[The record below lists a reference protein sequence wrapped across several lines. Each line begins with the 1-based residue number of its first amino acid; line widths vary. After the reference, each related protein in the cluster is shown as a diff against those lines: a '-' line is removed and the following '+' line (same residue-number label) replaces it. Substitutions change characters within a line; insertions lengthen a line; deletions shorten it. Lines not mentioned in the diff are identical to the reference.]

1 MKQAA
6 ALATPIATIGAV
18 QYLGA
23 SQTTPWPTIGGD
35 FLDLQFWLT
44 IVIVAL
50 AGAFGGVSY
59 ELLLRGGAIELPHRV
74 KPGTGGRSYGSAPV
88 ENLIAL
94 GILGRAFV
102 GAAAAL
108 SALLFVGPNSGHTAI
123 ALGVTSG
130 AAAPAM
136 IRLMRKQLLSMAEAL
151 STLRGSARAPQG
163 RGQAETAP
171 RPVKALA
178 A

>member
-1 MKQAA
+1 
-6 ALATPIATIGAV
+6 V

-23 SQTTPWPTIGGD
+23 SQSTPWPAIGGD
-35 FLDLQFWLT
+35 FLDVQFWLT

-59 ELLLRGGAIELPHRV
+59 ELLLRGGAIELPHRI
-74 KPGTGGRSYGSAPV
+74 KPGAGGRSYGSAPV
-88 ENLIAL
+88 ENLVAL

-108 SALLFVGPNSGHTAI
+108 SVLLFVGPSSGHTAI

-151 STLRGSARAPQG
+151 SAMRGSARAPQS
-163 RGQAETAP
+163 RGQSETAP
-171 RPVKALA
+171 RPVKVVA